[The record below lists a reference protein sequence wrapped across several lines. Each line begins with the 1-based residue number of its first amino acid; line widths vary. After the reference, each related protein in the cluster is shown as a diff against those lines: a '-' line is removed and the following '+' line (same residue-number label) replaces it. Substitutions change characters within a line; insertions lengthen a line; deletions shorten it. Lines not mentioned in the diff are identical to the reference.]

1 MVELTVPW
9 ETRCEEAYERK
20 MAKYTE
26 LQEQCR
32 SRGWNTWLFPAE
44 IGYRG
49 FPAQSLCRM
58 LGKLGIKTGEGC
70 METRTSS
77 RECVQ
82 LAVDEER
89 GEEVVASHWSVV
101 SDQHYGSAF
110 LRVSWA

>member
-1 MVELTVPW
+1 
-9 ETRCEEAYERK
+9 
-20 MAKYTE
+20 
-26 LQEQCR
+26 
-32 SRGWNTWLFPAE
+32 
-44 IGYRG
+44 
-49 FPAQSLCRM
+49 M